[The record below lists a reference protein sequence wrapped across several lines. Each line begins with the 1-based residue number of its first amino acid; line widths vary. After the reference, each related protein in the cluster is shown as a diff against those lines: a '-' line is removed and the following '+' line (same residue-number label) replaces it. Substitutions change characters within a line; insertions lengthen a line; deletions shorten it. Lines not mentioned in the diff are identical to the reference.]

1 MAKENQ
7 SRIEIAEMID
17 QELRSA
23 FSLKQ
28 VLKKELSLQET
39 MQERVIVRNELREV
53 TEKIKDLEQAKQDQ
67 GNILHDEFYN

>member
-28 VLKKELSLQET
+28 VLKKELTLQET

-67 GNILHDEFYN
+67 GNKLHDEFYN

>member
-23 FSLKQ
+23 MSLRV

-39 MQERVIVRNELREV
+39 LQERVVVRNDLKDVE
-53 TEKIKDLEQAKQDQ
+53 EKIKDLEHHKEAEGKND
-67 GNILHDEFYN
+67 GEDY

>member
-28 VLKKELSLQET
+28 VLKKELTLQET

>member
-7 SRIEIAEMID
+7 FRIEIAEMID

-23 FSLKQ
+23 SSLKQ

>member
-39 MQERVIVRNELREV
+39 MQERVLVRNELREV

>member
-67 GNILHDEFYN
+67 GNKLHDEFYN

>member
-23 FSLKQ
+23 SSLKQ

-67 GNILHDEFYN
+67 GNILHDEVYN

>member
-17 QELRSA
+17 QEIRSA

>member
-67 GNILHDEFYN
+67 GSILHDEFYN

>member
-67 GNILHDEFYN
+67 GNILHDELYN